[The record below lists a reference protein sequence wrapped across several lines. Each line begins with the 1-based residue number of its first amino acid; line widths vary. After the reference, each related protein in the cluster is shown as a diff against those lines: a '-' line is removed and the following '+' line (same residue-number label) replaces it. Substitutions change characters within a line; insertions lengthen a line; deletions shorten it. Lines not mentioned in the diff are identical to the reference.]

1 MSRIANTFERLRAEK
16 RTALIPY
23 ITAGD
28 PTLAVTEAVVPAL
41 VAGGA
46 DLIELGIPYSD
57 PLADGPTIQLAA
69 QRALDGGATIAKVH
83 ESVKRLRDQGVDV
96 PLLYLVY
103 YNCIFRQGE
112 ERFVADAAAAGVDGL
127 IVPDLPLEAGESLR
141 QLTTAA
147 GLDLIY
153 LLAPTSTP
161 ERIKRTAER
170 ASGFIYC
177 VSLTGVTGARTEISA
192 ALEPFLD
199 RVRKSTDVPLAVG
212 FGISTPDQ
220 AAQVASVADGVIVGS
235 ALINSIHD
243 NASSPEAAA
252 EAAHSFMASFRQGID
267 RGTLTTVA
275 TND

>member
-1 MSRIANTFERLRAEK
+1 MSRIAETFERLRAEK

-28 PTLAVTEAVVPAL
+28 PSLAVTEAVVPAL
-41 VAGGA
+41 VSGGA
-46 DLIELGIPYSD
+46 DLIEIGIPYSD

-69 QRALDGGATIAKVH
+69 QRALDAGTTIAKVH
-83 ESVKRLRDQGVDV
+83 ETVKRLRDQGVDV

-103 YNCIFRQGE
+103 YNCIFRHGE
-112 ERFVADAAAAGVDGL
+112 DRFVADAAAAGIDGL
-127 IVPDLPLEAGESLR
+127 IVPDLPLEVGESLR
-141 QLTTAA
+141 QKANDA

-153 LLAPTSTP
+153 LLAPTSTT
-161 ERIKRTAER
+161 ERIQRTAER

-177 VSLTGVTGARTEISA
+177 VSLTGVTGVRTEISA
-192 ALEPFLD
+192 ALEPFLN
-199 RVRKSTDVPLAVG
+199 RVRKATDIPLAVG

-235 ALINSIHD
+235 ALINSIHE
-243 NASSPEAAA
+243 NATSPEAAA
-252 EAAHSFMASFRQGID
+252 EAAYGFMASFRQGID

>member
-1 MSRIANTFERLRAEK
+1 MSRIADTFKRLRAEK

-28 PTLAVTEAVVPAL
+28 PSLAATEAIVPAL
-41 VAGGA
+41 VSGGA
-46 DLIELGIPYSD
+46 DLIEIGIPYSD

-69 QRALDGGATIAKVH
+69 QRALEAGTTIAKVH
-83 ESVKRLRDQGVDV
+83 ESVKQMRTQGVEV

-112 ERFVADAAAAGVDGL
+112 ERFVADAAAAGIDGL
-127 IVPDLPLEAGESLR
+127 IVPDLPLEASESLR
-141 QLTTAA
+141 QKAKDA

-161 ERIKRTAER
+161 ERIKRTAEQ

-177 VSLTGVTGARTEISA
+177 VSLTGVTGVRTHISA
-192 ALEPFLD
+192 ALEPFLS
-199 RVRKSTDVPLAVG
+199 RVREVTDIPLAVG

-220 AAQVASVADGVIVGS
+220 AAQVAGVADGVIVGS
-235 ALINSIHD
+235 ALINTIHE
-243 NASSPEAAA
+243 NASSPESAA
-252 EAAHSFMASFRQGID
+252 EVAYSFMASFRQGID